1 MESGQQVSPE
11 RERRIVRFI
20 PYLLIV
26 GLLLVVAVR
35 EPIISAV
42 GAVVTALLFG
52 LHLFEERRARQAWET
67 YVASISMQVEDTGQD
82 ALTNM
87 PIGILLYD
95 EETLVTW
102 FNDPMR
108 DIFDDVA
115 MGQTLNE
122 LDPLFIEMV
131 ATNEDQA
138 TLEIGDAVYRVF
150 SNHENRTFYLFDMTE
165 EAQVEQQLVDNQTV
179 IGVIYLDNYDEM
191 TQGIEDQLRS
201 ELNSRVTQLL
211 NHWAAEHG
219 TYIKRTASDR
229 YFIVTTEENL
239 RVLERSKFTILD
251 TVREE
256 TSQRGVQLT
265 LSIGIGCGSDPIPA
279 LGLMAQSSLDLAL
292 GRGGDQVVI
301 KRDGKVRF
309 YGGKTNPTEKRTR
322 VRARVIA
329 NSLRDLMQESSRV
342 LIMGHKNPD
351 MDALGSAIGILKLAE
366 MNDKEAHIVLPPE
379 EIGRGIRRM
388 MDEIVQVPQLETRF
402 VNAFQADQLI
412 DDQTLLVVVDTHK
425 PSLVVV
431 PTLLDRFDENMVVID
446 HHRRGEDFIE
456 DAVLVYLEPY
466 ASSTSEL
473 VTELIEYQPT
483 NQKLSML
490 EATALLA
497 GIIVDTKGFA
507 LRTGSRTFDAAS
519 YLRSQGA
526 DTVLVQEFLSQD
538 LETYVEQSHILER
551 SEVYTQGMA
560 IATAEPGVIHDQVL
574 IAQAADQLL
583 SLQGIRAAFVIAELQ
598 DGRTAI
604 SARSLGEVNV
614 QLIMETLGGGGH
626 LTNAATQMSESVVT
640 VADALR
646 KAIDQYLE
654 DETKGEESE

>member
-35 EPIISAV
+35 EPIISAI

-52 LHLFEERRARQAWET
+52 LHLYEERRARRAWET
-67 YVASISMQVEDTGQD
+67 YVAGISMQVEETGQD

-108 DIFDDVA
+108 DIFDDVV

-239 RVLERSKFTILD
+239 RILERSKFTILD

-279 LGLMAQSSLDLAL
+279 LGQMAQSSLDLAL

-388 MDEIVQVPQLETRF
+388 MDEIAEVPQLETRF

-431 PTLLDRFDENMVVID
+431 PALLDRFEHMVVID

-483 NQKLSML
+483 NQKLAML

-551 SEVYTQGMA
+551 SEVYTEGMA

-574 IAQAADQLL
+574 VAQAADQLL
-583 SLQGIRAAFVIAELQ
+583 SLRGIRAAFVIAELQ

-604 SARSLGEVNV
+604 SARSLGDVNV
-614 QLIMETLGGGGH
+614 QLIMEKLGGGGH

>member
-35 EPIISAV
+35 EPIISAI

-52 LHLFEERRARQAWET
+52 LHLFEERRARRAWEA
-67 YVASISMQVEDTGQD
+67 YVAGISMQVEETGQD

-95 EETLVTW
+95 EDTLVTW

-239 RVLERSKFTILD
+239 RILERSKFTILD

-279 LGLMAQSSLDLAL
+279 LGQMAQSSLDLAL

-388 MDEIVQVPQLETRF
+388 MDEIAEVPQLETRF

-431 PTLLDRFDENMVVID
+431 PTLLDRFEHMVVID

-551 SEVYTQGMA
+551 SEVYTKGMA
-560 IATAEPGVIHDQVL
+560 IATAEPGVIYDQVL

-626 LTNAATQMSESVVT
+626 LTNAATQMSESVIT

>member
-1 MESGQQVSPE
+1 MESGQQVLPE

-35 EPIISAV
+35 EPVISAI

-52 LHLFEERRARQAWET
+52 LHLFEERRARRAWET
-67 YVASISMQVEDTGQD
+67 YVAGISMQVEETGQD

-229 YFIVTTEENL
+229 YFIVTTEKNL
-239 RVLERSKFTILD
+239 RILERSKFTILD

-279 LGLMAQSSLDLAL
+279 LGQLAQSSLDLAL

-342 LIMGHKNPD
+342 LIMGHRNPD

-366 MNDKEAHIVLPPE
+366 MNDKEARIVLPPE

-388 MDEIVQVPQLETRF
+388 MDEIAEVPQLETRF
-402 VNAFQADQLI
+402 VNAFQADHLI

-431 PTLLDRFDENMVVID
+431 PALLDRFEHMVVID

-483 NQKLSML
+483 NQKLAML

-551 SEVYTQGMA
+551 SEVYTEGMA
-560 IATAEPGVIHDQVL
+560 IATADPGVIHDQVL

-583 SLQGIRAAFVIAELQ
+583 SLRGIRAAFVIAELQ

-604 SARSLGEVNV
+604 SARSLGDVNV

>member
-35 EPIISAV
+35 EPIISAI

-52 LHLFEERRARQAWET
+52 LHLYEERRARRAWET
-67 YVASISMQVEDTGQD
+67 YVAGISMQVEETGQD

-239 RVLERSKFTILD
+239 RILERSKFTILD

-279 LGLMAQSSLDLAL
+279 LGQMAQSSLDLAL

-388 MDEIVQVPQLETRF
+388 MDEIAEVPQLETRF

-431 PTLLDRFDENMVVID
+431 PALLDRFEHMVVID

-483 NQKLSML
+483 NQKLAML

-551 SEVYTQGMA
+551 SEVYTEGMA

-583 SLQGIRAAFVIAELQ
+583 SLRGIRAAFVIAELQ

-604 SARSLGEVNV
+604 SARSLGDVNV

-626 LTNAATQMSESVVT
+626 LTNAATQISESVVT

>member
-35 EPIISAV
+35 EPIISAI

-52 LHLFEERRARQAWET
+52 LHLFEERRARRAWEA
-67 YVASISMQVEDTGQD
+67 YVAGISMQVEETGQD

-108 DIFDDVA
+108 EIFGDVA

-239 RVLERSKFTILD
+239 RILERSKFTILD
-251 TVREE
+251 IVREE

-265 LSIGIGCGSDPIPA
+265 LSIGIGCGSDPIPS

-388 MDEIVQVPQLETRF
+388 MDEIAEVPQLETRF

-431 PTLLDRFDENMVVID
+431 PTLLGRFEHMVVID

-551 SEVYTQGMA
+551 SEVYTKGMA

>member
-35 EPIISAV
+35 EPVISAI

-52 LHLFEERRARQAWET
+52 LHLFEERRARRAWET
-67 YVASISMQVEDTGQD
+67 YVAGISMQVEETGQD

-219 TYIKRTASDR
+219 PYIKRTASDR

-239 RVLERSKFTILD
+239 RILERSKFTILD

-279 LGLMAQSSLDLAL
+279 LGQMAQSSLDLAL

-388 MDEIVQVPQLETRF
+388 MDEIAEVPQLETRF

-431 PTLLDRFDENMVVID
+431 PALLDRFEHMVVID

-483 NQKLSML
+483 NQKLAML

-551 SEVYTQGMA
+551 SEVYTEGMA

-583 SLQGIRAAFVIAELQ
+583 SLRGIRAAFVIAELQ

-604 SARSLGEVNV
+604 SARSLGDVNV

>member
-35 EPIISAV
+35 EPVISAI

-52 LHLFEERRARQAWET
+52 LHLFEERRARRAWET
-67 YVASISMQVEDTGQD
+67 YVAGISMQVEETGQD

-239 RVLERSKFTILD
+239 RILERSKFTILD

-279 LGLMAQSSLDLAL
+279 LGQMAQSSLDLAL

-342 LIMGHKNPD
+342 LIMGHRNPD

-388 MDEIVQVPQLETRF
+388 MDEIAEVPQLETRF

-431 PTLLDRFDENMVVID
+431 PALLDRFEHMVVID

-483 NQKLSML
+483 NQKLAML

-551 SEVYTQGMA
+551 SEVYTEGMA

-583 SLQGIRAAFVIAELQ
+583 SLRGIRAAFVIAELQ

-604 SARSLGEVNV
+604 SARSLGDVNV

>member
-35 EPIISAV
+35 EPIISAI

-52 LHLFEERRARQAWET
+52 LHLFEERRARRAWEA
-67 YVASISMQVEDTGQD
+67 YVAGISMQVEETGQD

-108 DIFDDVA
+108 EIFDDVA

-239 RVLERSKFTILD
+239 RILERSKFTILD
-251 TVREE
+251 IVREE

-265 LSIGIGCGSDPIPA
+265 LSIGIGCGSDPIPS

-388 MDEIVQVPQLETRF
+388 MDEIAEVPQLETRF

-431 PTLLDRFDENMVVID
+431 PTLLDRFEHMVVID

-551 SEVYTQGMA
+551 SEVYTKGMA

>member
-35 EPIISAV
+35 EPIISAI

-52 LHLFEERRARQAWET
+52 LHIFEERRARRAWEA
-67 YVASISMQVEDTGQD
+67 YVAGISMQVEETGQD

-239 RVLERSKFTILD
+239 RILERSKFTILD

-388 MDEIVQVPQLETRF
+388 MDEIAEVPQLETRF

-431 PTLLDRFDENMVVID
+431 PTLLDRFEHMVVID

-551 SEVYTQGMA
+551 SEVYTKGMA

>member
-35 EPIISAV
+35 EPIISAI

-52 LHLFEERRARQAWET
+52 LHLYEERRARRAWET
-67 YVASISMQVEDTGQD
+67 YVAGISMQVEETGQD

-239 RVLERSKFTILD
+239 RILERSKFTILD

-388 MDEIVQVPQLETRF
+388 MDEIAEVPQLETRF

-431 PTLLDRFDENMVVID
+431 PALLDRFEHMVVID

-483 NQKLSML
+483 NQKLAML

-551 SEVYTQGMA
+551 SEVYTEGMA

-583 SLQGIRAAFVIAELQ
+583 SLRGIRAAFVIAELQ

-604 SARSLGEVNV
+604 SARSLGDVNV

>member
-35 EPIISAV
+35 EPIISAI

-52 LHLFEERRARQAWET
+52 LHLFEERRARRAWEA
-67 YVASISMQVEDTGQD
+67 YVAGISMQVEETGQD

-239 RVLERSKFTILD
+239 RILERSKFTILD

-265 LSIGIGCGSDPIPA
+265 LSIGIGCGSDPIPS

-388 MDEIVQVPQLETRF
+388 MDEIAEVPQLETRF

-431 PTLLDRFDENMVVID
+431 PTLLDRFEHMVVID

-551 SEVYTQGMA
+551 SEVYTKGMA

>member
-35 EPIISAV
+35 EPIISAI

-52 LHLFEERRARQAWET
+52 LHLYEERRARRAWET
-67 YVASISMQVEDTGQD
+67 YVAGISMQVEETGQD

-108 DIFDDVA
+108 DIFDDVS

-239 RVLERSKFTILD
+239 RILERSKFTILD
-251 TVREE
+251 IVREE

-351 MDALGSAIGILKLAE
+351 MDALGSSIGILKLAE
-366 MNDKEAHIVLPPE
+366 MNDKEAHIVLPSE

-388 MDEIVQVPQLETRF
+388 MDEIAEVPQLETRF

-431 PTLLDRFDENMVVID
+431 PTLLDRFEHMVVID

-551 SEVYTQGMA
+551 SEVYTKGMA

-626 LTNAATQMSESVVT
+626 LTNAATQMSESVIT

>member
-35 EPIISAV
+35 EPIISAI

-52 LHLFEERRARQAWET
+52 LHLFEERRARRAWEA
-67 YVASISMQVEDTGQD
+67 YVAGISMQVEETGQD

-108 DIFDDVA
+108 EIFHDVA

-239 RVLERSKFTILD
+239 RILERSKFTILD

-388 MDEIVQVPQLETRF
+388 MDEIAEVPQLETRF

-431 PTLLDRFDENMVVID
+431 PTLLDRFEHMVVID

-551 SEVYTQGMA
+551 SEVYTKGMA

>member
-35 EPIISAV
+35 EPIISAI

-52 LHLFEERRARQAWET
+52 LHLYEERRARRAWET
-67 YVASISMQVEDTGQD
+67 YVAGISMQVEETGQD

-108 DIFDDVA
+108 DIFDDVV

-239 RVLERSKFTILD
+239 RFLERSKFTILD

-279 LGLMAQSSLDLAL
+279 LGQMAQSSLDLAL

-388 MDEIVQVPQLETRF
+388 MDEIAEVPQLETRF

-431 PTLLDRFDENMVVID
+431 PTLLDRFEHMVVID

-483 NQKLSML
+483 NQKLAML

-551 SEVYTQGMA
+551 SEVYTEGMA

-574 IAQAADQLL
+574 VAQAADQLL
-583 SLQGIRAAFVIAELQ
+583 SLRGIRAAFVIAELQ

-604 SARSLGEVNV
+604 SARSLGDVNV
-614 QLIMETLGGGGH
+614 QLIMEKLGGGGH

-640 VADALR
+640 VADELR

>member
-35 EPIISAV
+35 EPIISAI

-52 LHLFEERRARQAWET
+52 LHLFEERRARRAWET
-67 YVASISMQVEDTGQD
+67 YVAGISMQVEETGQD

-239 RVLERSKFTILD
+239 RILERSKFTILD

-265 LSIGIGCGSDPIPA
+265 LSIGIGCGSDPIPT

-388 MDEIVQVPQLETRF
+388 MDEIAEVPQLETRF

-431 PTLLDRFDENMVVID
+431 PALLDRFEHMVVID

-483 NQKLSML
+483 NQKLAML

-551 SEVYTQGMA
+551 SEVYTEGMA

-626 LTNAATQMSESVVT
+626 LTNAATQMSESVIT

>member
-35 EPIISAV
+35 EPIISAI

-52 LHLFEERRARQAWET
+52 LHLFEERRARRAWEA
-67 YVASISMQVEDTGQD
+67 YVAGISMQVEETGQD

-201 ELNSRVTQLL
+201 ELNSRVMQLL

-239 RVLERSKFTILD
+239 RILERSKFTILD
-251 TVREE
+251 IVREE

-388 MDEIVQVPQLETRF
+388 MDEIAEVPQLETRF

-431 PTLLDRFDENMVVID
+431 PTLLDRFEHMVVID

-551 SEVYTQGMA
+551 SEVYTKGMA

-626 LTNAATQMSESVVT
+626 LTNAATQMSESVIT

>member
-1 MESGQQVSPE
+1 MESGQQVLPG

-35 EPIISAV
+35 EPVISAI

-52 LHLFEERRARQAWET
+52 LHLFEERRARRAWET
-67 YVASISMQVEDTGQD
+67 YVAGISMQVEETGQD

-115 MGQTLNE
+115 MGQTLIE

-229 YFIVTTEENL
+229 YFIVTTEKNL
-239 RVLERSKFTILD
+239 RILERSKFTILD

-279 LGLMAQSSLDLAL
+279 LGQMAQSSLDLAL

-322 VRARVIA
+322 VRAGVIA

-342 LIMGHKNPD
+342 LIMGHRNPD

-366 MNDKEAHIVLPPE
+366 MNDKEARIVLPPE

-388 MDEIVQVPQLETRF
+388 MDEIAEVPQLETRF
-402 VNAFQADQLI
+402 VNAFQADQLNEH
-412 DDQTLLVVVDTHK
+412 QTLLVVVDTHK

-431 PTLLDRFDENMVVID
+431 PALLDRFEHMVVID

-483 NQKLSML
+483 NQKLAML

-551 SEVYTQGMA
+551 SEVYTEGMA
-560 IATAEPGVIHDQVL
+560 IATADPGVIHDQVL

-583 SLQGIRAAFVIAELQ
+583 SLRGIRGAFVIAELQ

-604 SARSLGEVNV
+604 SARSLGDVNV

>member
-35 EPIISAV
+35 EPIISAI

-52 LHLFEERRARQAWET
+52 LHLYEERRARRAWET
-67 YVASISMQVEDTGQD
+67 YVAGISMQVEETGQD

-108 DIFDDVA
+108 DIFDDVV

-239 RVLERSKFTILD
+239 RILERSKFTILD

-279 LGLMAQSSLDLAL
+279 LGQMAQSSLDLAL

-388 MDEIVQVPQLETRF
+388 MDEIAEVPQLETRF

-431 PTLLDRFDENMVVID
+431 PALLDRFEHMVVID

-483 NQKLSML
+483 NQKLAML

-551 SEVYTQGMA
+551 SEVYTEGMA

-574 IAQAADQLL
+574 VAQAADQLL
-583 SLQGIRAAFVIAELQ
+583 SLRGIRAAFVIAELQ

-604 SARSLGEVNV
+604 SARSLGDVNV
-614 QLIMETLGGGGH
+614 QLIMEKLGGGGH

-640 VADALR
+640 VADELR

>member
-35 EPIISAV
+35 EPIISAI

-52 LHLFEERRARQAWET
+52 LHLFEERRARRAWEA
-67 YVASISMQVEDTGQD
+67 YVAGISMQVEETGQD

-108 DIFDDVA
+108 EIFDDVA

-150 SNHENRTFYLFDMTE
+150 SNHDNRTFYLFDMTE

-239 RVLERSKFTILD
+239 RILERSKFTILD

-388 MDEIVQVPQLETRF
+388 MDEIAEVPQLETRF

-431 PTLLDRFDENMVVID
+431 PTLLDRFEHMVVID

-551 SEVYTQGMA
+551 SEVYTKGMA

>member
-35 EPIISAV
+35 EPIISAI

-52 LHLFEERRARQAWET
+52 LHLFEERRARRAWEA
-67 YVASISMQVEDTGQD
+67 YVAGISMQVEETGQD

-108 DIFDDVA
+108 EIFDDVA

-239 RVLERSKFTILD
+239 RILERSKFTILD

-256 TSQRGVQLT
+256 TSQRGIQLT

-388 MDEIVQVPQLETRF
+388 MDEIAEVPQLETRF

-431 PTLLDRFDENMVVID
+431 PTLLDRFEHMVVID

-551 SEVYTQGMA
+551 SEVYTKGMA

>member
-35 EPIISAV
+35 EPIISAI

-52 LHLFEERRARQAWET
+52 LHLYEERRARRAWET
-67 YVASISMQVEDTGQD
+67 YVAGISMQVEETGQD

-239 RVLERSKFTILD
+239 RILERSKFTILD

-342 LIMGHKNPD
+342 LIMGHRNPD
-351 MDALGSAIGILKLAE
+351 MDALGSSIGILKLAE

-388 MDEIVQVPQLETRF
+388 MDEIAEVPQLETRF

-431 PTLLDRFDENMVVID
+431 PALLDRFEHMVVID

-483 NQKLSML
+483 NQKLAML

-551 SEVYTQGMA
+551 SEVYTEGMA

-583 SLQGIRAAFVIAELQ
+583 SLRGIRAAFVIAELQ

-604 SARSLGEVNV
+604 SARSLGDVNV
-614 QLIMETLGGGGH
+614 QLIMEKLGGGGH

>member
-35 EPIISAV
+35 EPIISAI

-52 LHLFEERRARQAWET
+52 LHLYEERRARRAWET
-67 YVASISMQVEDTGQD
+67 YVAGISMQVEETGQD

-108 DIFDDVA
+108 DIFDDVS

-239 RVLERSKFTILD
+239 RILERSKFTILD
-251 TVREE
+251 IVREE

-279 LGLMAQSSLDLAL
+279 LGQMAQSSLDLAL

-388 MDEIVQVPQLETRF
+388 MDEIAEVPQLETRF

-431 PTLLDRFDENMVVID
+431 PTLLGRFEHMVVID

-551 SEVYTQGMA
+551 SEVYTKGMA

-626 LTNAATQMSESVVT
+626 LTNAATQMSESVIT

>member
-35 EPIISAV
+35 EPIISAI

-52 LHLFEERRARQAWET
+52 LHLFEERRARRAWEA
-67 YVASISMQVEDTGQD
+67 YVAGISMQVEETGQD

-95 EETLVTW
+95 EDTLVTW

-239 RVLERSKFTILD
+239 RILERSKFTILD

-265 LSIGIGCGSDPIPA
+265 LSIGIGCGSDPIPT

-388 MDEIVQVPQLETRF
+388 MDEIAEVPQLETRF

-431 PTLLDRFDENMVVID
+431 PTLLDRFEHMVVID

-551 SEVYTQGMA
+551 SEVYTKGMA

-574 IAQAADQLL
+574 VAQAADQLL

-626 LTNAATQMSESVVT
+626 LTNAATQMSESVIT

>member
-35 EPIISAV
+35 EPIISAI

-52 LHLFEERRARQAWET
+52 LHLYEERRARRAWET
-67 YVASISMQVEDTGQD
+67 YVAGISMQVEETGQD

-239 RVLERSKFTILD
+239 RILERSKFTILD

-279 LGLMAQSSLDLAL
+279 LGQMAQSSLDLAL

-388 MDEIVQVPQLETRF
+388 MDEIAEVPQLETRF

-431 PTLLDRFDENMVVID
+431 PALLDRFEHMVVID

-483 NQKLSML
+483 NQKLAML

-551 SEVYTQGMA
+551 SEVYTEGMA

-583 SLQGIRAAFVIAELQ
+583 SLRGIRAAFVIAELQ

-604 SARSLGEVNV
+604 SARSLGDVNV

-626 LTNAATQMSESVVT
+626 LTNAATQMSDSVVT

>member
-35 EPIISAV
+35 EPIISAI

-52 LHLFEERRARQAWET
+52 LHLYEERRARRAWET
-67 YVASISMQVEDTGQD
+67 YVAGISMQVEETGQD

-239 RVLERSKFTILD
+239 RILERSKFTILD

-388 MDEIVQVPQLETRF
+388 MDEIAEVPQLETRF

-431 PTLLDRFDENMVVID
+431 PALLDRFEHMVVID

-483 NQKLSML
+483 NQKLAML

-551 SEVYTQGMA
+551 SEVYTEGMA

-574 IAQAADQLL
+574 VAQAADQLL
-583 SLQGIRAAFVIAELQ
+583 SLRGIRAAFVIAELQ

-604 SARSLGEVNV
+604 SARSLGDVNV
-614 QLIMETLGGGGH
+614 QLIMEKLGGGGH

-640 VADALR
+640 VADELR

>member
-35 EPIISAV
+35 EPIISAI
-42 GAVVTALLFG
+42 GAIVTALLFG
-52 LHLFEERRARQAWET
+52 LHLFEERRARRAWEA
-67 YVASISMQVEDTGQD
+67 YVAGISMQVEETGQD

-239 RVLERSKFTILD
+239 RILERSKFTILD
-251 TVREE
+251 IVREE

-388 MDEIVQVPQLETRF
+388 MDEIAEVPQLETRF

-431 PTLLDRFDENMVVID
+431 PTLLGRFEHMVVID

-551 SEVYTQGMA
+551 SEVYTKGMA

>member
-35 EPIISAV
+35 EPVTSAI

-52 LHLFEERRARQAWET
+52 LHLFEERRARRAWET
-67 YVASISMQVEDTGQD
+67 YVAGISMQVEETGQD

-239 RVLERSKFTILD
+239 RILERSKFTILD

-279 LGLMAQSSLDLAL
+279 LGQMAQSSLDLAL

-388 MDEIVQVPQLETRF
+388 MDEIAEVPQLETRF

-431 PTLLDRFDENMVVID
+431 PALLDRFEHMVVID

-483 NQKLSML
+483 NQKLAML

-551 SEVYTQGMA
+551 SEVYTEGMA

-583 SLQGIRAAFVIAELQ
+583 SLRGIRAAFVIAELQ

-604 SARSLGEVNV
+604 SARSLGDVNV

>member
-35 EPIISAV
+35 EPIISAI

-52 LHLFEERRARQAWET
+52 LHLFEERRARRAWEA
-67 YVASISMQVEDTGQD
+67 YVAGISMQVEETGQD

-95 EETLVTW
+95 EDTLVTW

-239 RVLERSKFTILD
+239 RILERSKFTILD

-388 MDEIVQVPQLETRF
+388 MDEIAEVPQLETRF

-431 PTLLDRFDENMVVID
+431 PTLLDRFEHMVVID

-551 SEVYTQGMA
+551 SEVYTKGIA

-626 LTNAATQMSESVVT
+626 LTNAATQMSESVIT

>member
-35 EPIISAV
+35 EPIISAI

-52 LHLFEERRARQAWET
+52 LHLYEERRARRAWET
-67 YVASISMQVEDTGQD
+67 YVAGISMQVEETGQD

-108 DIFDDVA
+108 DIFDDVS

-239 RVLERSKFTILD
+239 RILERSKFTILD
-251 TVREE
+251 IVREE

-265 LSIGIGCGSDPIPA
+265 LSIGIGCGSDPIPS
-279 LGLMAQSSLDLAL
+279 LGQMAQSSLDLAL

-388 MDEIVQVPQLETRF
+388 MDEIAEVPQLETRF

-431 PTLLDRFDENMVVID
+431 PTLLDRFEHMVVID

-551 SEVYTQGMA
+551 SEVYTKGMA

-626 LTNAATQMSESVVT
+626 LTNAATQMSESVIT

>member
-35 EPIISAV
+35 EPIISAI

-52 LHLFEERRARQAWET
+52 LHLYEERRARRAWEA
-67 YVASISMQVEDTGQD
+67 YVAGISMQVEETGQD

-108 DIFDDVA
+108 DIFDDVV

-239 RVLERSKFTILD
+239 RILERSKFTILD
-251 TVREE
+251 IVREE

-265 LSIGIGCGSDPIPA
+265 LSIGIGCGSDPIPS

-388 MDEIVQVPQLETRF
+388 MDEIAEVPQLETRF

-431 PTLLDRFDENMVVID
+431 PALLDRFEHMVVID

-483 NQKLSML
+483 NQKLAML

-551 SEVYTQGMA
+551 SEVYTEGMA

-604 SARSLGEVNV
+604 SARSLGDVNV

-640 VADALR
+640 VADELR

>member
-35 EPIISAV
+35 EPIISAI

-52 LHLFEERRARQAWET
+52 LHLFEERRARRAWEA
-67 YVASISMQVEDTGQD
+67 YVAGISMQVEETGQD

-108 DIFDDVA
+108 EIFDDVA

-239 RVLERSKFTILD
+239 RILERSKFTILD
-251 TVREE
+251 IVREE

-265 LSIGIGCGSDPIPA
+265 LSIGIGCGSDPIPS

-388 MDEIVQVPQLETRF
+388 MDEIAEVPQLETRF

-431 PTLLDRFDENMVVID
+431 PTLLDRFEHMVVID

-551 SEVYTQGMA
+551 SEVYTKGMA

-626 LTNAATQMSESVVT
+626 LTNAATQMSESVIT

>member
-1 MESGQQVSPE
+1 MNPIEHI
-11 RERRIVRFI
+11 RRTR
-20 PYLLIV
+20 
-26 GLLLVVAVR
+26 
-35 EPIISAV
+35 
-42 GAVVTALLFG
+42 
-52 LHLFEERRARQAWET
+52 W
-67 YVASISMQVEDTGQD
+67 
-82 ALTNM
+82 
-87 PIGILLYD
+87 
-95 EETLVTW
+95 TLVTW

-239 RVLERSKFTILD
+239 RILERSKFTILD

-279 LGLMAQSSLDLAL
+279 LGQMAQSSLDLAL

-388 MDEIVQVPQLETRF
+388 MDEIAEVPQLETRF

-431 PTLLDRFDENMVVID
+431 PALLDRFEHMVVID

-483 NQKLSML
+483 NQKLAML

-551 SEVYTQGMA
+551 SEVYAEGMA

-583 SLQGIRAAFVIAELQ
+583 SLRGIRAAFVIAELQ

-604 SARSLGEVNV
+604 SARSLGDVNV

>member
-35 EPIISAV
+35 EPIISAI

-52 LHLFEERRARQAWET
+52 LHLYEERRARRAWET
-67 YVASISMQVEDTGQD
+67 YVAGISMQVEETGQD

-108 DIFDDVA
+108 DIFDDVV

-239 RVLERSKFTILD
+239 RILERSKFTILD

-279 LGLMAQSSLDLAL
+279 LGQMAQSSLDLAL

-388 MDEIVQVPQLETRF
+388 MDEIAEVPQLETRF

-431 PTLLDRFDENMVVID
+431 PALLDRFEHMVVID

-483 NQKLSML
+483 NQKLAML

-551 SEVYTQGMA
+551 SEVYTEGMA

-574 IAQAADQLL
+574 VAQAADQLL
-583 SLQGIRAAFVIAELQ
+583 SLRGIRAAFVIAELQ

-604 SARSLGEVNV
+604 SARSLGDVNV

-640 VADALR
+640 VADELR

>member
-35 EPIISAV
+35 EPIISAI

-52 LHLFEERRARQAWET
+52 LHLFEERRARRAWEA
-67 YVASISMQVEDTGQD
+67 YVAGISMQVEETGQD

-239 RVLERSKFTILD
+239 RILERSKFTILD

-388 MDEIVQVPQLETRF
+388 MDEIAEVPQLETRF

-431 PTLLDRFDENMVVID
+431 PTLLDRFEHMVVID

-551 SEVYTQGMA
+551 SEVYTKGMA

-626 LTNAATQMSESVVT
+626 LTNAATQMSESVIT

>member
-35 EPIISAV
+35 EPIISAI

-52 LHLFEERRARQAWET
+52 LHLFEERRARRAWEA
-67 YVASISMQVEDTGQD
+67 YVAGISMQVEETGQD

-108 DIFDDVA
+108 EIFDDVA

-239 RVLERSKFTILD
+239 RILERSKFTILD
-251 TVREE
+251 IVREE

-388 MDEIVQVPQLETRF
+388 MDEIAEVPQLETRF

-431 PTLLDRFDENMVVID
+431 PTLLDRFEHMVVID

-551 SEVYTQGMA
+551 SEVYTKGMA

>member
-35 EPIISAV
+35 EPIISAI

-52 LHLFEERRARQAWET
+52 LHLFEERRARRAWEA
-67 YVASISMQVEDTGQD
+67 YVAGISMQVEETGQD

-108 DIFDDVA
+108 EIFDDVA

-239 RVLERSKFTILD
+239 RILERSKFTILD

-388 MDEIVQVPQLETRF
+388 MDEIAEVPQLETRF

-431 PTLLDRFDENMVVID
+431 PTLLDRFEHMVVID

-551 SEVYTQGMA
+551 SEVYTKGMA

-626 LTNAATQMSESVVT
+626 LTNAATQMSESVIT

>member
-26 GLLLVVAVR
+26 GLLLVIAVR
-35 EPIISAV
+35 EPIISAI

-52 LHLFEERRARQAWET
+52 LHLYEERRARRAWET
-67 YVASISMQVEDTGQD
+67 YVAGISMQVEETGQD

-239 RVLERSKFTILD
+239 RILERSKFTILD

-279 LGLMAQSSLDLAL
+279 LGQMAQSSLDLAL

-342 LIMGHKNPD
+342 LIMGHTNPD

-388 MDEIVQVPQLETRF
+388 MDEIAEVPQLETRF

-431 PTLLDRFDENMVVID
+431 PALLDRFEHMVVID

-483 NQKLSML
+483 NQKLAML

-551 SEVYTQGMA
+551 SEVYTEGMA

-583 SLQGIRAAFVIAELQ
+583 SLRGIRAAFVIAELQ

-604 SARSLGEVNV
+604 SARSLGDVNV

>member
-35 EPIISAV
+35 EPIISAI

-52 LHLFEERRARQAWET
+52 LHLFEERRARRAWEA
-67 YVASISMQVEDTGQD
+67 YVAGISMQVEETGQD

-239 RVLERSKFTILD
+239 RILERSKFTILD
-251 TVREE
+251 IVREE

-265 LSIGIGCGSDPIPA
+265 LSIGIGCGSDPIPS

-388 MDEIVQVPQLETRF
+388 MDEIAEVPQLETRF

-431 PTLLDRFDENMVVID
+431 PTLLDRFEHMVVID

-551 SEVYTQGMA
+551 SEVYTKGMA

-626 LTNAATQMSESVVT
+626 LTNAATQMSESVIT

>member
-35 EPIISAV
+35 EPIISAI

-52 LHLFEERRARQAWET
+52 LHLYEERRARRAWET
-67 YVASISMQVEDTGQD
+67 YVAGISMQVEETGQD

-239 RVLERSKFTILD
+239 RILERSKFTILD
-251 TVREE
+251 NVREE

-388 MDEIVQVPQLETRF
+388 MDEIAEVPQLETRF

-431 PTLLDRFDENMVVID
+431 PALLDRFEHMVVID

-483 NQKLSML
+483 NQKLAML

-551 SEVYTQGMA
+551 SEVYTEGMA

-583 SLQGIRAAFVIAELQ
+583 SLRGIRAAFVIAELQ

-604 SARSLGEVNV
+604 SARSLGDVNV
-614 QLIMETLGGGGH
+614 QLIMEKLGGGGH